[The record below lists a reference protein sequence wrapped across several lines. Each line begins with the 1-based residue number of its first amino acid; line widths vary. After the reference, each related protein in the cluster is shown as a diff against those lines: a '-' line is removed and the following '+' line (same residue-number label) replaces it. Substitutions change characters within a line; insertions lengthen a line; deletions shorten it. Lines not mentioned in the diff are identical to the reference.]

1 MIQTILIMFIV
12 FIWMWSMLAIIERY
26 AKNDVPT
33 NIVSIAILICPII
46 NTLLAIYYAKPTYK
60 GTLSKIFKNN

>member
-1 MIQTILIMFIV
+1 MQTILIMFIV
-12 FIWMWSMLAIIERY
+12 FIWMWSMLAIINRW
-26 AKNDVPT
+26 AKNDIPV
-33 NIVSIAILICPII
+33 NIISIAILICPVI

>member
-1 MIQTILIMFIV
+1 MQIILIIIIV
-12 FIWMWSMLAIIERY
+12 FIWICPIVAIIEKY
-26 AKNDVPT
+26 AKNDVPI
-33 NIVSIAILICPII
+33 NMVSKIKIICPII

>member
-1 MIQTILIMFIV
+1 MFIV
-12 FIWMWSMLAIIERY
+12 FIWMWSILAIIGRW
-26 AKNDVPT
+26 AKNNVPV
-33 NIVSIAILICPII
+33 NIISITILICPVI